1 MTRRFSGEPV
11 ELSVVTDMCETARR
25 APSAGY
31 SQGSHLLVLHGDAL
45 VDFWEVSGA
54 GEWFAP
60 RFPELLLAGAVV
72 VPFADERA
80 YLDRYSLPDKV
91 AHGLTVAEAW
101 AVPYWLTDTAMVVQN
116 LLLLV
121 EERGL
126 GALFFGLTTDPA
138 GLKARFG
145 VPAGMHPLGAV
156 AIGVRARHDRPSGTG
171 SASSRKPTAQVIHV
185 GSW

>member
-1 MTRRFSGEPV
+1 MFTVWNYAGLPQVYAGPSPVAAASAVGRVAPIGDGGRSAQPTRPDPYTRAQQRLGEQREQRHRVVAARELMSSPV
-11 ELSVVTDMCETARR
+11 EVLR
-25 APSAGY
+25 ATT
-31 SQGSHLLVLHGDAL
+31 
-45 VDFWEVSGA
+45 
-54 GEWFAP
+54 
-60 RFPELLLAGAVV
+60 
-72 VPFADERA
+72 
-80 YLDRYSLPDKV
+80 
-91 AHGLTVAEAW
+91 TVAEAW

-138 GLKARFG
+138 GLMARFG

-171 SASSRKPTAQVIHV
+171 SASSRKPAAQVIHV